1 MKMTD
6 EERRARKAA
15 YDKERYLKGQA
26 EKAKQPPKP
35 NMRNKI
41 NRPKTYKK
49 KPKLSKGNSCGSKF
63 IVINY
68 NGEKGELDTTNSTI
82 YGKELDNLMQR
93 LDGI

>member
-6 EERRARKAA
+6 EERRERKAV
-15 YDKERYLKGQA
+15 YDKARYLKAQA

-41 NRPKTYKK
+41 NRPKNYRKSKK
-49 KPKLSKGNSCGSKF
+49 NKSNCGSKF

-68 NGEKGELDTTNSTI
+68 NNKDAKIDTTNSTI
-82 YGKELDNLMQR
+82 YDEELTNLMQR